1 MKVIFT
7 QDVKGI
13 AKKGD
18 IKEVKDGYANNV
30 LFRQKVATRATAVN
44 LKRIAAEEA
53 KVKAEEDARVQAA
66 VDMARKLRDIKI
78 ETTAKAGKGGSLFG
92 AITNNDIAKML
103 VEHGIEI
110 DKRMIEVERKGIKKT
125 GEHAILVNLY
135 KGVKGEFTLSVKGI
149 VAE

>member
-1 MKVIFT
+1 MKVIFLK
-7 QDVKGI
+7 DMKGI

-30 LFRQKVATRATAVN
+30 LFRQKMATRATASN
-44 LKRIAAEEA
+44 LKRIAAEA
-53 KVKAEEDARVQAA
+53 AQVQAAEDARLQEA
-66 VDMARKLRDIKI
+66 VDLARTLRDIRI
-78 ETTAKAGKGGSLFG
+78 ETTAKAGQGGSLFG

-103 VEHGIEI
+103 AERGIEM

-125 GEHAILVNLY
+125 GEHTIVVNLY
-135 KGVKGEFTLSVKGI
+135 KGVKGEFTLAVKGI